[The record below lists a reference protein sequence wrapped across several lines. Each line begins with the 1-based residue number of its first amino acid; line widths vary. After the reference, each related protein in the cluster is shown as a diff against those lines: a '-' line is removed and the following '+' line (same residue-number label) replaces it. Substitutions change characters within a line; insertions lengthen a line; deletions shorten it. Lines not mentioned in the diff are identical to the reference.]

1 MKSPHT
7 FPNRSLSRRLLSTF
21 LSLAMVLSLLPVW
34 ELAALADNGVPAY
47 HRERPEVAVLNAY
60 SGSSEKLYSAIK
72 GDGAYA
78 AYNGIGLYTRR
89 SGAQAKYSDRATG
102 NEQAWDFNLG
112 ETAPV
117 LKKLAQV
124 SNNLQFNTSATF
136 YNRTHAHSHY
146 NWKEVKTYTAEMTV
160 TEKVYATF
168 SGSARVIDGWS
179 DKSRTYPRI
188 GDLGGVQSN
197 NSDGFNTIYYKEN
210 NDYCSLQF
218 SHRTFAWKDFEYRTC
233 TCGGSYAENFVVA
246 FRDERAPVCTGASY
260 SVNGGSWVKST
271 KGVRV
276 GAGQS
281 VRIKLSFNEPI
292 RFADDSANHGDLKL
306 ILQPDG
312 TSADTSPAAGLVELS
327 GSDLIFQ
334 YTVPQGQDLEINTLN
349 TSRLFGENLPLK
361 QVGPSGS
368 FSIAGDIKVNGS
380 TLGLSTTTSYITDL
394 AGNAIVR
401 KDLSSA
407 NLTLDTTVPYVEK
420 VTFDLTLNNADVKE
434 ALGKAD
440 KGPGT
445 ADYDEKSYTDPS
457 DLYLGAGDSLSL
469 TLHMNERVKGIAMT
483 DIEQGRLIHWRHAL
497 ATTNLK
503 DADGSYVT
511 VRSQFFLP
519 YDNRNSGNT
528 CFVMQPI
535 TIGEG
540 WTVEGHDGK
549 IVVTK
554 LELSKDETS
563 SYGSLSDTVTDLAGN
578 ALNKDNVTIS
588 PTANANPPKLD
599 TVAPTAAEIANSYA
613 PEGSGFHYGVTLSD
627 AASGYEGIYGSFILN
642 NNGDKKAYPYEWAV
656 KADTA
661 QVADGEWQ
669 NGTTGTA
676 QTFMQTPNV
685 YFHIR
690 PKDGETYVDFSGCTL
705 TIKAKDFA
713 GNESNVTLPAG
724 GLAWYIDNLAPTVK
738 FGGTG
743 RKLDSGGTS
752 GTLTAQIVLSD
763 SQGISGWQFAWSDSD
778 TAAPESGSWKDGTVS
793 ATSNATPVN
802 VSTSVTV
809 NNGDLFSQYLWVKAT
824 DNSTGKNTSE
834 PVCLGRCSYDLRSAQ
849 YQLSDISGI
858 MKTAALEIQS
868 LSDTDALFFLIQ
880 AEGDSDYALLRAY
893 GGDANANRVKGN
905 IFGNENPWEDSCVTY
920 EKNTNAENAWTYSLR
935 KADTSDA
942 TATLSKL
949 RDGTFSGEL
958 TVTILSGK
966 SETANSQQEGY
977 AWVLGNGTYFFSA
990 DTLKLRVAGE
1000 NVDNYETIAIRC
1012 EDDLNRLLPT
1022 PAGLRFTVS
1031 IGKDKNGWGYE
1042 DINWQES
1049 YVRLVNMLQGQNA
1062 EYRLPLGPFQVNAD
1076 GSTTQTVT
1084 VPAGDYPT
1092 GSYRVELHLN
1102 CTAGKNYLAVLG
1114 TDLGNYT
1121 PVYVDATRPNDDFT
1135 LASVTYN
1142 PTASRTGSNPY
1153 GLANSE
1159 NYGTRQ
1165 WTAEGGVYTLPVSL
1179 GYNFASFSYAESAPD
1194 VRNLYTIR
1202 VTAENETETA
1212 FLGTGYTAGSFSVQ
1226 LWNTARPDNRISLD
1240 ATDEA
1245 KQTEF
1250 TNAVDNYYK
1259 VGFAFSENGLRK
1271 NQELYLAPGVVNT
1284 VAVQKVYANGLTSSV
1299 KYVQIKPVDDHIN
1312 GTTTIDAQTRE
1323 LVFTPE
1329 SGANTAGA
1337 SVYAWA
1343 WQNENMN
1350 TRSINDETPNDKHY
1364 LNGGGGR
1371 IDLTAQADGT
1381 WRAPLLAGGACYQV
1395 ITESATGSLRELPT
1409 RVYQRAPWFDNCFV
1423 YADDRDYFD
1432 YQNDIEIKDKG
1443 DGTYT
1448 MQFAVR
1454 DDGETLKDGLDID
1467 LAMTFKTAAGSETT
1481 HSLNIHYADAAAAIR
1496 TSSGNSSEVP
1506 KSFTG
1511 ALQEWL
1517 PGGAEASGVLSVKL
1531 TPYEP
1536 FSYGSN
1542 PRNAAYKRDVL
1553 NVEILAAYPEGYDT
1567 MDVSATATDAM
1578 GNAGSKTVADIDIQN
1593 KYAAPEPKA
1602 NASDMVGSLNASADF
1617 AVEFNRPVYPA
1628 DSWAWRAADNKDQ
1641 PYATKWAQ
1649 AFPVPGNGAWEIQYL
1664 DIFGKLITKT
1674 ITTDAF
1680 TDAKGKDWSI
1690 KLNISAT
1697 EPTTDPVILGLSSE
1711 IGYIGVHDSNVHWIY
1726 EDGKYLIQDRQVTI
1740 DENGRYTAACYEY
1753 DETNSEQRAKSSI
1766 KIYIDNIVNGAPTAQ
1781 VHYYVQALG
1790 QEFTQS
1796 ELEQYIAAN
1805 GAGVEI
1811 TGNVRAWYSATRHVT
1826 PAGGTGSDFLFTPGG
1841 AVSHTFA
1848 YADDFG
1854 NTGSVTAALPADLT
1868 LKAPPQPPKDT
1879 TPPDVDV
1886 DIYVKRAGSYTPADA
1901 FLGTD
1906 SEAVINGKFDA
1917 LGYVQGYSLTVKA
1930 TDESGFT
1937 IAVTGDG
1944 AVLNGNTVTITK
1956 AGTYTVT
1963 VTDKSPRANETKFT
1977 FTVPD
1982 KIDNTPP
1989 TATVA
1994 VKATSLYEKTITLT
2008 LEDKDN
2014 NDKPI
2019 SIQDGSGNDL
2029 DTVTLHA
2036 PADARRTGRNTYEY
2050 NVTNNGNI
2058 QFLFRDI
2065 AGNTSSTAKT
2075 ISGIDTEPPE
2085 LTVRWSPSRR
2095 VQDTETGKYTYIDK
2109 YPTDQTVNTNV
2120 TAHIDS
2126 NKAMRDLTVRAGNE
2140 TDEHTLL
2147 TKGAAMSHTIRGQN
2161 NSDLVTI
2168 TATPERVT
2176 VTFKENYDQTLTFT
2190 ASSANGKSTTVTLDG
2205 ITVIDK
2211 VAPEITQQDVTRY
2224 DRKGAT
2230 VGDTAAAYQAVVA
2243 LRPSESVTSAN
2254 YGGWTNYELPNG
2266 TVERRP
2272 DRYGPSEKMT
2282 YLSLTFTENGT
2293 YNVRFTD
2300 QAGNTAV
2307 VPVIITGIDRT
2318 APELTVTTVEESN
2331 QVKATVTVN
2340 EPCTVTW
2347 GESSTYSFGAAGSHE
2362 ITFNQ
2367 NGTFAITATDAA
2379 GNESFKMVRV
2389 GSIDNDPPSISFDNS
2404 TIYVTEGA
2412 TEAELRAELDKG
2424 YKVWD
2429 KNDVTPANELKVS
2442 YDDSAV
2448 VLTAAGQYTVTY
2460 TVTDAAGNVTTANRF
2475 VRVIGADTV
2484 CVSIDGKLILPDSTA
2499 VLRPGEHTLTLQ
2511 NNNSTQPY
2519 SIKARRGILSA
2530 GQMKYLSGSSLHFD
2544 ADGKFTVSS
2553 TGYYTLLVTTQ
2564 DRQTIRVLLYVEQ

>member
-34 ELAALADNGVPAY
+34 TLPAMADGGAVTY
-47 HRERPEVAVLNAY
+47 DRKTPEVSILNAY
-60 SGSSEKLYSAIK
+60 SGRSEKLYSAIK

-78 AYNGIGLYTRR
+78 AYNGIGLYTRQ
-89 SGAQAKYSDRATG
+89 SDGAQAKYSDRATG
-102 NEQAWDFNLG
+102 NNEGKAWDFDLG
-112 ETAPV
+112 KTAPV
-117 LKKLAQV
+117 LKELVQV
-124 SNNLQFNTSATF
+124 SENLQLNTSATF
-136 YNRTHAHSHY
+136 YNRTHSHSHY
-146 NWKEVKTYTAEMTV
+146 SWKEVKTYTAEMTV
-160 TEKVYATF
+160 TEKVTSTF
-168 SGSARVIDGWS
+168 SGSTRVIDGWS

-197 NSDGFNTIYYKEN
+197 RSDGFNTIYYKDG
-210 NDYCSLQF
+210 NDYCSLRF
-218 SHRTFAWKDFEYRTC
+218 SHRIFEWTDFEPRTC

-292 RFADDSANHGDLKL
+292 RFADDSAAGKGELYLDLQADGESAGKYHAKL
-306 ILQPDG
+306 IG
-312 TSADTSPAAGLVELS
+312 LS
-327 GSDLIFQ
+327 GNDLIFQ

-361 QVGPSGS
+361 QVGPNGS

-420 VTFDLTLNNADVKE
+420 VTFDLALNNADVKE
-434 ALGKAD
+434 ALGKD
-440 KGPGT
+440 KW
-445 ADYDEKSYTDPS
+445 DVNSEQYQRDYTDAS

-503 DADGSYVT
+503 DADGNYVA

-535 TIGEG
+535 TIGED
-540 WTVEGHDGK
+540 WTVDGHDGK

-554 LELSKDETS
+554 LELSKDTTS
-563 SYGSLSDTVTDLAGN
+563 SYGSLDDTVTDLAGN
-578 ALNKDNVTIS
+578 ALNKSDVTIA
-588 PTANANPPKLD
+588 PTANANPPLLD
-599 TVAPTAAEIANSYA
+599 TDAPVVTQIPGSYA
-613 PEGSGFHYGVTLSD
+613 KEDDGFRVGVTITDEKSG
-627 AASGYEGIYGSFILN
+627 AADIYGSFTLN
-642 NNGDKKAYPYEWAV
+642 NGGDGKAYQYQWAV
-656 KADTA
+656 TAAADTA
-661 QVADGEWQ
+661 PSNWSVGVTGVAQ
-669 NGTTGTA
+669 QFK
-676 QTFMQTPNV
+676 QTDPI
-685 YFHIR
+685 YFRIR
-690 PKDGETYVDFSGCTL
+690 PLSGEHYGDLSGCTV
-705 TIKAKDFA
+705 TVNARDYA
-713 GNESNVTLPAG
+713 GNTGAATLPPDG
-724 GLAWYIDNLAPTVK
+724 KLEWYIDNLAPTVK

-743 RKLDSGGTS
+743 RQLDSGGTS

-778 TAAPESGSWKDGTVS
+778 TNAPEAWKDGAVS
-793 ATSNATPVN
+793 ETRDATPVD

-809 NNGDLFSQYLWVKAT
+809 NKGELFSKYLWVKAA
-824 DNSTGKNTSE
+824 DNSTGQNTSE

-880 AEGDSDYALLRAY
+880 AEDDSDYALLRAY
-893 GGDANANRVKGN
+893 GGAANAGHIKDN
-905 IFGNENPWEDSCVTY
+905 IFGSENPWDGSCVTY

-935 KADTSDA
+935 NAGTSDA
-942 TATLSKL
+942 KETLGKL

-966 SETANSQQEGY
+966 SETVNSQQEGY
-977 AWVLGNGTYFFSA
+977 AWVLGNGTYSFSA

-1012 EDDLNRLLPT
+1012 EDALNRLLPT

-1031 IGKDKNGWGYE
+1031 IDKDKNGWGYE

-1092 GSYRVELHLN
+1092 GRYRVELHMK
-1102 CTAGKNYLAVLG
+1102 CTAGKDYLAVLG
-1114 TDLGNYT
+1114 TDLGSYT
-1121 PVYVDATRPNDDFT
+1121 PVYVDATRPSDDFT

-1142 PTASRTGSNPY
+1142 PTASRTVSNPY
-1153 GLANSE
+1153 GLADSE

-1165 WTAEGGVYTLPVSL
+1165 WTAEGGVYTLPVSF
-1179 GYNFASFSYAESAPD
+1179 GYNFASFNYAESAHD

-1202 VTAENETETA
+1202 VTAEKETETT
-1212 FLGTGYTAGSFSVQ
+1212 FLDTGYTAGSFSVQ

-1240 ATDEA
+1240 ATDGA

-1250 TNAVDNYYK
+1250 TNAVDNYK
-1259 VGFAFSENGLRK
+1259 VGFAFSENDLWK

-1329 SGANTAGA
+1329 IGANTAGA

-1350 TRSINDETPNDKHY
+1350 TRSINDETPDDKHY
-1364 LNGGGGR
+1364 LNGGGVR

-1409 RVYQRAPWFDNCFV
+1409 QVYQRAPWFDNCFV
-1423 YADDRDYFD
+1423 YTDDQDYFR
-1432 YQNDIEIKDKG
+1432 YQNDIEIKDNG

-1467 LAMTFKTAAGSETT
+1467 LAMTFKTADSENT
-1481 HSLNIHYADAAAAIR
+1481 HSLSIHYADAATAIR
-1496 TSSGNSSEVP
+1496 TSSGNSSEVT
-1506 KSFTG
+1506 KDFGS
-1511 ALQEWL
+1511 LQKWL

-1578 GNAGSKTVADIDIQN
+1578 GNAGSKTVTGVDIKN
-1593 KYAAPEPKA
+1593 KYTAPEPKA

-1811 TGNVRAWYSATRHVT
+1811 TGNVRAWYSTTRHVT
-1826 PAGGTGSDFLFTPGG
+1826 PAEGTGSEFLFTPGG
-1841 AVSHTFA
+1841 AVSHTFT
-1848 YADDFG
+1848 YTDDFG
-1854 NTGSVTAALPADLT
+1854 NTGSVTAALPASLT
-1868 LKAPPQPPKDT
+1868 LQAPPQPPKDT

-1906 SEAVINGKFDA
+1906 DKAVIDGKFAA

-1930 TDESGFT
+1930 TDESGIERIT
-1937 IAVTGDG
+1937 VAGDG
-1944 AVLNGNTVTITK
+1944 AAITGNVITIT
-1956 AGTYTVT
+1956 APGTFTVT
-1963 VTDKSPRANETKFT
+1963 VTDKAVDPATGASEPNQTPFT

-1989 TATVA
+1989 TVTVTP
-1994 VKATSLYEKTITLT
+1994 VPTSLYSKNLYVTVADTSGAVALMSPAGLDIVPDTTTDKYDQQHKGAYKYVAADNKT
-2008 LEDKDN
+2008 
-2014 NDKPI
+2014 
-2019 SIQDGSGNDL
+2019 
-2029 DTVTLHA
+2029 V
-2036 PADARRTGRNTYEY
+2036 
-2050 NVTNNGNI
+2050 
-2058 QFLFRDI
+2058 QFTAIDE
-2065 AGNTSSTAKT
+2065 AGNTGSTSAT

-2085 LTVRWSPSRR
+2085 LTVRWSPSD
-2095 VQDTETGKYTYIDK
+2095 VKDAASPPTG
-2109 YPTDQTVNTNV
+2109 PLNTNV

-2126 NKAMRDLTVRAGNE
+2126 SKAMQNLTVQAGNE
-2140 TDEHTLL
+2140 TTEHTLL
-2147 TKGAAMSHTIRGQN
+2147 ADDTAASYTIRGQGG
-2161 NSDLVTI
+2161 SDLVTI

-2176 VTFKENYDQTLTFT
+2176 VTFKGNYNQTLTFT
-2190 ASSANGKSTTVTLDG
+2190 ASAANGKSTVVTLNG
-2205 ITVIDK
+2205 VTVIDK
-2211 VAPEITQQDVTRY
+2211 VKPEVDQMVVKRY

-2230 VGDTAAAYQAVVA
+2230 VGDTAAAYQVVVA
-2243 LRPSESVTSAN
+2243 LYPSESVTSAN
-2254 YGGWTNYELPNG
+2254 YGATK
-2266 TVERRP
+2266 VEDEQLKP
-2272 DRYGPSEKMT
+2272 VIYGPNAPLKI
-2282 YLSLTFTENGT
+2282 TFTRSGT
-2293 YNVRFTD
+2293 YTVLLND
-2300 QAGNTAV
+2300 QAGNTTT
-2307 VPVIITGIDRT
+2307 VPVTITGIDRT

-2331 QVKATVTVN
+2331 QVKATITVN
-2340 EPCTVTW
+2340 ESCKVTADGTNYTMTANTSQTVTF
-2347 GESSTYSFGAAGSHE
+2347 SK
-2362 ITFNQ
+2362 

-2379 GNESFKMVRV
+2379 GNESFKTVRV

-2412 TEAELRAELDKG
+2412 TEDALKAELDKG
-2424 YKVWD
+2424 YTVWD
-2429 KNDVTPANELKVS
+2429 NVTAKNDLTVTYNS
-2442 YDDSAV
+2442 SAV
-2448 VLTAAGQYTVTY
+2448 TLNTAGQYAVTY
-2460 TVTDAAGNVTTANRF
+2460 TVTDAAGNKTTANRF
-2475 VRVIGADTV
+2475 VRVIGANTV
-2484 CVSIDGKLILPDSTA
+2484 CVNIDGKLILPDSTA
-2499 VLRPGEHTLTLQ
+2499 VLRPGAHTLTLQ
-2511 NNNSTQPY
+2511 NSDQPY

>member
-34 ELAALADNGVPAY
+34 TLPAMADGGAVIY
-47 HRERPEVAVLNAY
+47 DRKTPEVAILNAY
-60 SGSSEKLYSAIK
+60 SGRSEKLYSAIK
-72 GDGAYA
+72 GDGAS
-78 AYNGIGLYTRR
+78 AYNGIGLYKRQST
-89 SGAQAKYSDRATG
+89 GAHAKYSDRATG
-102 NEQAWDFNLG
+102 NELAWDFML
-112 ETAPV
+112 TSTPV
-117 LKKLAQV
+117 LKELVQV
-124 SNNLQFNTSATF
+124 SENIQLNTSATF
-136 YNRTHAHSHY
+136 YNRTHTHSHY

-160 TEKVYATF
+160 TEKVTSTF
-168 SGSARVIDGWS
+168 SGSTRVIDGWS

-197 NSDGFNTIYYKEN
+197 RSDGFNTIYYKEG

-218 SHRTFAWKDFEYRTC
+218 SHRTFAWIDFEPRTC

-292 RFADDSANHGDLKL
+292 RFADDSAAGKGELYLDLQADGESAGKYHAKL
-306 ILQPDG
+306 I
-312 TSADTSPAAGLVELS
+312 ELS

-349 TSRLFGENLPLK
+349 TSGLFGKNLPLK
-361 QVGPSGS
+361 QVGPNGS
-368 FSIAGDIKVNGS
+368 FSIAEDIKVNGS

-420 VTFDLTLNNADVKE
+420 VTFDLALNNADVKE
-434 ALGKAD
+434 ALGKD
-440 KGPGT
+440 KWDVNSEQYQT
-445 ADYDEKSYTDPS
+445 DDTDPS

-503 DADGSYVT
+503 DADGNYVT

-535 TIGEG
+535 TIRKD
-540 WTVEGHDGK
+540 WTVDGHDGK

-554 LELSKDETS
+554 LELSKDTTS
-563 SYGSLSDTVTDLAGN
+563 SYGTLDDTVTDLAGN
-578 ALNKDNVTIS
+578 ALNKSDVTIA
-588 PTANANPPKLD
+588 PTANANPPLLD
-599 TVAPTAAEIANSYA
+599 TDAPEVTQLSDSYA
-613 PEGSGFHYGVTLSD
+613 KEDDGFRVGVTITDEKSG
-627 AASGYEGIYGSFILN
+627 AANIYGSFTLN
-642 NNGDKKAYPYEWAV
+642 NGGDGKAYQYEWAV
-656 KADTA
+656 TAAADTEPSNWSVGVTGVA
-661 QVADGEWQ
+661 QQ
-669 NGTTGTA
+669 FK
-676 QTFMQTPNV
+676 QTDPI

-690 PKDGETYVDFSGCTL
+690 PLSGEHYGDLSGCTI
-705 TIKAKDFA
+705 TVNARDYA
-713 GNESNVTLPAG
+713 GNTGAATLPPDG
-724 GLAWYIDNLAPTVK
+724 GKLEWYIDNLAPTVK
-738 FGGTG
+738 FGGTM
-743 RKLDSGGTS
+743 RRLDSGGAS
-752 GTLTAQIVLSD
+752 GTLTAHIVLSD

-778 TAAPESGSWKDGTVS
+778 TAAPETWREGTVS

-802 VSTSVTV
+802 VSTSVLV
-809 NNGDLFSQYLWVKAT
+809 RNGDLFSQYLWVKAA
-824 DNSTGKNTSE
+824 DNSTGQNTSE

-849 YQLSDISGI
+849 YELSDISGI
-858 MKTAALEIQS
+858 MQTAALEIRS
-868 LSDTDALFFLIQ
+868 LSDEDALFFLIQ

-893 GGDANANRVKGN
+893 GRAANAGSVKGN
-905 IFGNENPWEDSCVTY
+905 IFASENPWDDSCVTY
-920 EKNTNAENAWTYSLR
+920 EKIENPENAWTYYSLH
-935 KADTSDA
+935 DA
-942 TATLSKL
+942 GTFAAKATLSKL

-966 SETANSQQEGY
+966 SEAANSQPEGY
-977 AWVLGNGTYFFSA
+977 AWVLGNSIYSFSA

-1000 NVDNYETIAIRC
+1000 NVDNYEAIAIRC

-1049 YVRLVNMLQGQNA
+1049 YVRLVNMLPGQNA

-1092 GSYRVELHLN
+1092 GSYRVELHMN
-1102 CTAGKNYLAVLG
+1102 CTAGKDYLAVLG
-1114 TDLGNYT
+1114 TGLGNYT

-1142 PTASRTGSNPY
+1142 PTASRTVSNPY
-1153 GLANSE
+1153 GLADSE

-1165 WTAEGGVYTLPVSL
+1165 WTAEGGVYTLPVSF
-1179 GYNFASFSYAESAPD
+1179 GYNFASFDYAESAHD

-1202 VTAENETETA
+1202 VTAEKETETT
-1212 FLGTGYTAGSFSVQ
+1212 FLDTGYTAGSFSVQ
-1226 LWNTARPDNRISLD
+1226 LWNTARPGNRISLD
-1240 ATDEA
+1240 ATDGA

-1250 TNAVDNYYK
+1250 TNAVDNYT
-1259 VGFAFSENGLRK
+1259 VGFAFSEEDLWPK
-1271 NQELYLAPGVVNT
+1271 QELYLAPNEVNT

-1329 SGANTAGA
+1329 NGANTAGA

-1350 TRSINDETPNDKHY
+1350 TRSINDETPDDKHY
-1364 LNGGGGR
+1364 LNGGGVP

-1423 YADDRDYFD
+1423 YTDDQDYFR
-1432 YQNDIEIKDKG
+1432 YQNDIEIEDNG

-1448 MQFAVR
+1448 MHFAVR

-1467 LAMTFKTAAGSETT
+1467 LAMTFKTADSENT

-1506 KSFTG
+1506 KDSG
-1511 ALQEWL
+1511 SLQKWL
-1517 PGGAEASGVLSVKL
+1517 PGGAEASGVLCVKL
-1531 TPYEP
+1531 TSYEP
-1536 FSYGSN
+1536 FSYDNN
-1542 PRNAAYKRDVL
+1542 PRLTEYKRDVL

-1578 GNAGSKTVADIDIQN
+1578 GNAGSKTVAGVDIQN
-1593 KYAAPEPKA
+1593 KYVAPEPIA
-1602 NASDMVGSLNASADF
+1602 NTSGMVGSLDASADF
-1617 AVEFNRPVYPA
+1617 AVEFSHPVYPA
-1628 DSWAWRAADNKDQ
+1628 DSWAWRAADNKNQ

-1649 AFPVPGNGAWEIQYL
+1649 AFPVSGNGEWEIQYL

-1680 TDAKGKDWSI
+1680 TDAEGKDWSI

-1753 DETNSEQRAKSSI
+1753 DETNSGQRAKSSI
-1766 KIYIDNIVNGAPTAQ
+1766 KIYVDNIVNGAPTAQ

-1805 GAGVEI
+1805 GTGVEI

-1854 NTGSVTAALPADLT
+1854 NTGSVTAALPASLT
-1868 LKAPPQPPKDT
+1868 LKAPPHPPKDT

-1906 SEAVINGKFDA
+1906 SEAVINYKFDA

-1930 TDESGFT
+1930 TDESGIESIT
-1937 IAVTGDG
+1937 VAGNGAAITGN
-1944 AVLNGNTVTITK
+1944 VITIT
-1956 AGTYTVT
+1956 APGIFTVT
-1963 VTDKSPRANETKFT
+1963 VTDKAVDPTTGASAPNQTQFT
-1977 FTVPD
+1977 FTVPG

-1989 TATVA
+1989 TVTVTP
-1994 VKATSLYEKTITLT
+1994 VPTSLYSKNLYVRVADT
-2008 LEDKDN
+2008 
-2014 NDKPI
+2014 
-2019 SIQDGSGNDL
+2019 SGA
-2029 DTVTLHA
+2029 VTLMS
-2036 PADARRTGRNTYEY
+2036 PAGLDIVSNTTTDSYDTPHIDAYKYVAADNKT
-2050 NVTNNGNI
+2050 V
-2058 QFLFRDI
+2058 QFTAIDE
-2065 AGNTSSTAKT
+2065 AGNTGSTSAT

-2095 VQDTETGKYTYIDK
+2095 VRDSETGKYTYIDK
-2109 YPTDQTVNTNV
+2109 YPTDQTVNTNI

-2126 NKAMRDLTVRAGNE
+2126 NKAMRNLTVRAGNE
-2140 TDEHTLL
+2140 TAEHPLL
-2147 TKGAAMSHTIRGQN
+2147 TNGAATSYTIPGQ
-2161 NSDLVTI
+2161 SGDLVTI

-2190 ASSANGKSTTVTLDG
+2190 ASAPNGKSAVVTLDG
-2205 ITVIDK
+2205 VTVIDK
-2211 VAPEITQQDVTRY
+2211 AAPKITVTQTEKFRAGY
-2224 DRKGAT
+2224 T
-2230 VGDTAAAYQAVVA
+2230 VPYEV
-2243 LRPSESVTSAN
+2243 EVTLTPDKRSTSPN
-2254 YGGWTNYELPNG
+2254 YGETE
-2266 TVERRP
+2266 TVM
-2272 DRYGPSEKMT
+2272 GQ
-2282 YLSLTFTENGT
+2282 TFPLYYDSDAPLVCSFTANGT
-2293 YNVRFTD
+2293 YNVRFAD
-2300 QAGNTAV
+2300 QAGNVTI
-2307 VPVIITGIDRT
+2307 VPVTITGIDRT
-2318 APELTVTTVEESN
+2318 APTLSVTQDTANDASV
-2331 QVKATVTVN
+2331 TITVN
-2340 EPCTVTW
+2340 ENCKVTADGTDYTMTANTPQTVTF
-2347 GESSTYSFGAAGSHE
+2347 SK
-2362 ITFNQ
+2362 
-2367 NGTFAITATDAA
+2367 NGTFAITATDNA
-2379 GNESFKMVRV
+2379 GNESFKTVRV

-2404 TIYVTEGA
+2404 TIYVTEGTA
-2412 TEAELRAELDKG
+2412 ADALKAELDKG

-2429 KNDVTPANELKVS
+2429 KNDVTPANELRVS
-2442 YDDSAV
+2442 YDSSAV
-2448 VLTAAGQYTVTY
+2448 VLTAAGQYAVTY
-2460 TVTDAAGNVTTANRF
+2460 TVLDKAGNKTTANRF

-2484 CVSIDGKLILPDSTA
+2484 CVSIDDKLILPDSTA
-2499 VLRPGEHTLTLQ
+2499 VLRPGEHTLKLK
-2511 NNNSTQPY
+2511 NSDQPY

>member
-34 ELAALADNGVPAY
+34 ELAALADNGVPTY
-47 HRERPEVAVLNAY
+47 HRESPEVAVLNAY

-78 AYNGIGLYTRR
+78 AYNGIGLYKRQ
-89 SGAQAKYSDRATG
+89 SDGKQAKYSDRATG
-102 NEQAWDFNLG
+102 NEKAWDFSL
-112 ETAPV
+112 TSTPV
-117 LKKLAQV
+117 LQKLAQV
-124 SNNLQFNTSATF
+124 SENLQLNTSATF
-136 YNRTHAHSHY
+136 YNRTHSHSHY
-146 NWKEVKTYTAEMTV
+146 SWKEVKTYTAEMTV
-160 TEKVYATF
+160 TEKVTSTF
-168 SGSARVIDGWS
+168 SGSTRVIDGWS

-197 NSDGFNTIYYKEN
+197 RSDGFNTIYYKDG
-210 NDYCSLQF
+210 NDYCSLRF
-218 SHRTFAWKDFEYRTC
+218 SHRIFEWTDFEPRTC

-327 GSDLIFQ
+327 GNDLIFQ

-361 QVGPSGS
+361 QVGPNGS

-420 VTFDLTLNNADVKE
+420 VTFDLALNNADVKE

-535 TIGEG
+535 TIGKG
-540 WTVEGHDGK
+540 WTVDGHDGK

-554 LELSKDETS
+554 LELSKDTTS
-563 SYGSLSDTVTDLAGN
+563 SYGSLDDTVTDLAGN

-627 AASGYEGIYGSFILN
+627 AASGYAGIYGSFILN
-642 NNGDKKAYPYEWAV
+642 NNGDKKAYLYEWAV
-656 KADTA
+656 KADATS
-661 QVADGEWQ
+661 QVAGDEWQ
-669 NGTTGTA
+669 DGITGTA
-676 QTFMQTPNV
+676 QQFLQTPNV

-778 TAAPESGSWKDGTVS
+778 TAAPDTWTDGAVN
-793 ATSNATPVN
+793 ATSDAVPVD

-809 NNGDLFSQYLWVKAT
+809 NNGNLFSQYLWIKAT

-858 MKTAALEIQS
+858 MKTAALEIES

-880 AEGDSDYALLRAY
+880 AEGDSDYALLHAY
-893 GGDANANRVKGN
+893 GGDANRVKGN
-905 IFGNENPWEDSCVTY
+905 IFASGNPWEGDCVTY
-920 EKNTNAENAWTYSLR
+920 EENTNEENAWTYSLR
-935 KADTSDA
+935 NAGTSDA
-942 TATLSKL
+942 KETLGKL

-958 TVTILSGK
+958 TVTILSGR
-966 SETANSQQEGY
+966 SEAIDATQEGY
-977 AWVLGNGTYFFSA
+977 AWVLGNGTYSFSA

-1031 IGKDKNGWGYE
+1031 IDKDKNGWGYE

-1062 EYRLPLGPFQVNAD
+1062 EYLLPLGPFQVNAD

-1092 GSYRVELHLN
+1092 GRYRAELHMK
-1102 CTAGKNYLAVLG
+1102 CTAGKDYLAVLG

-1121 PVYVDATRPNDDFT
+1121 PVYVDATRPSDDFT

-1142 PTASRTGSNPY
+1142 PTASRTVSNPY
-1153 GLANSE
+1153 GLADSE

-1165 WTAEGGVYTLPVSL
+1165 WTAEGGVYTLPVSF
-1179 GYNFASFSYAESAPD
+1179 GYNFASFNYAESAHD

-1202 VTAENETETA
+1202 VTAEKETETT
-1212 FLGTGYTAGSFSVQ
+1212 FLDTGYTAGSFSVQ

-1240 ATDEA
+1240 ATDGA
-1245 KQTEF
+1245 TQTEF
-1250 TNAVDNYYK
+1250 TNAVDNYK
-1259 VGFAFSENGLRK
+1259 VGFAFSENDLWK

-1329 SGANTAGA
+1329 IGANTAGA

-1350 TRSINDETPNDKHY
+1350 TLTSSDKTPDDKHY
-1364 LNGGGGR
+1364 LNGGGVR

-1409 RVYQRAPWFDNCFV
+1409 QVYQRAPWFDNCFV
-1423 YADDRDYFD
+1423 YADDQDYFR
-1432 YQNDIEIKDKG
+1432 YQDDIEIKNNG

-1467 LAMTFKTAAGSETT
+1467 LAMTFKTTADSENT
-1481 HSLNIHYADAAAAIR
+1481 HSLSIHYADAATAIR
-1496 TSSGNSSEVP
+1496 TSSGNSSEVT
-1506 KSFTG
+1506 KDFGS
-1511 ALQEWL
+1511 LQKWL

-1578 GNAGSKTVADIDIQN
+1578 GNAGSKTVAGVDIQN
-1593 KYAAPEPKA
+1593 KYVAPEPKA
-1602 NASDMVGSLNASADF
+1602 NASGRVGSLDASADF
-1617 AVEFNRPVYPA
+1617 AVEFNHPVYPA
-1628 DSWAWRAADNKDQ
+1628 DSWAWRAADNENQ

-1649 AFPVPGNGAWEIQYL
+1649 AFPVSGNGAWEIQYL
-1664 DIFGKLITKT
+1664 DIFGKLITRT
-1674 ITTDAF
+1674 IITDAF
-1680 TDAKGKDWSI
+1680 TDAEGKDWSI

-1697 EPTTDPVILGLSSE
+1697 EPTTNPVILGLSSE
-1711 IGYIGVHDSNVHWIY
+1711 IGYIGVHDSNVHWFY
-1726 EDGKYLIQDRQVTI
+1726 EDGKYLIQDRQMTI

-1753 DETNSEQRAKSSI
+1753 DETHSEQRAKSSI

-1805 GAGVEI
+1805 GTGVEI

-1826 PAGGTGSDFLFTPGG
+1826 PAEGTGSDFLFTPGG
-1841 AVSHTFA
+1841 AVSHTFT

-1868 LKAPPQPPKDT
+1868 LQAPPQPPKDT

-1886 DIYVKRAGSYTPADA
+1886 DIYVKRSGSYTRAGA
-1901 FLGTD
+1901 FLATD
-1906 SEAVINGKFDA
+1906 SQTDINGKFDA

-1930 TDESGFT
+1930 TDESGIESIT
-1937 IAVTGDG
+1937 VAGDG
-1944 AVLNGNTVTITK
+1944 AAITGNVITIT
-1956 AGTYTVT
+1956 APGTFTVT
-1963 VTDKSPRANETKFT
+1963 VTDKAVDPTTGASAPNQTPFT

-1989 TATVA
+1989 TVTVTP
-1994 VKATSLYEKTITLT
+1994 VPTSLYSKNLYVRVADTSGAVALMSPAGLDIVPDTTTDKYDQQHKGAYKYVAADNKT
-2008 LEDKDN
+2008 
-2014 NDKPI
+2014 
-2019 SIQDGSGNDL
+2019 
-2029 DTVTLHA
+2029 V
-2036 PADARRTGRNTYEY
+2036 
-2050 NVTNNGNI
+2050 
-2058 QFLFRDI
+2058 QFTAIDE
-2065 AGNTSSTAKT
+2065 AGNTGSTSAT

-2085 LTVRWSPSRR
+2085 LTVRWSPSD
-2095 VQDTETGKYTYIDK
+2095 VKDAASP
-2109 YPTDQTVNTNV
+2109 PTRPLNTNV

-2126 NKAMRDLTVRAGNE
+2126 SKAMQNLTVQAGNE
-2140 TDEHTLL
+2140 TTEHTLL
-2147 TKGAAMSHTIRGQN
+2147 ADDTAASHTISGQN
-2161 NSDLVTI
+2161 GDLVTI

-2176 VTFKENYDQTLTFT
+2176 VTFKENYNQTLTFT
-2190 ASSANGKSTTVTLDG
+2190 ASAPNGKSTVVTLDG
-2205 ITVIDK
+2205 VTVIDK
-2211 VAPEITQQDVTRY
+2211 VKPEVDQMVVKRY
-2224 DRKGAT
+2224 DRKGAA

-2254 YGGWTNYELPNG
+2254 YGATK
-2266 TVERRP
+2266 VEDEQLKP
-2272 DRYGPSEKMT
+2272 VIYGPNAPLEI
-2282 YLSLTFTENGT
+2282 TFTRNGT
-2293 YNVRFTD
+2293 YTVLLND
-2300 QAGNTAV
+2300 QAGNTTV
-2307 VPVIITGIDRT
+2307 VPVTITGIDRT

-2331 QVKATVTVN
+2331 QVKATITVN
-2340 EPCTVTW
+2340 ESCKVSANGNEYAMNANTSQTVTF
-2347 GESSTYSFGAAGSHE
+2347 SK
-2362 ITFNQ
+2362 

-2379 GNESFKMVRV
+2379 GNESFKTVRV

-2404 TIYVTEGA
+2404 TIYVTEGI
-2412 TEAELRAELDKG
+2412 TEAELKAELDKG
-2424 YKVWD
+2424 YTVWD
-2429 KNDVTPANELKVS
+2429 KNDVTPTVS
-2442 YDDSAV
+2442 YDSSAV
-2448 VLTAAGQYTVTY
+2448 TLNTAGQYAVTY
-2460 TVTDAAGNVTTANRF
+2460 TVTDKAGNQTTANRF
-2475 VRVIGADTV
+2475 VRVIGANTV

-2499 VLRPGEHTLTLQ
+2499 VLRPGEHTLALQ
-2511 NNNSTQPY
+2511 NSDQPY